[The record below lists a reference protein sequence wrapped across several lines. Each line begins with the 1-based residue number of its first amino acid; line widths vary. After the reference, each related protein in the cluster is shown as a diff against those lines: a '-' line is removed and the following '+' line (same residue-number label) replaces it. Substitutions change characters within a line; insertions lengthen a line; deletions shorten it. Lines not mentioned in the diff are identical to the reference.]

1 MRRPITTL
9 AALAAS
15 LVLAAVANAGTGG
28 PGQLNA
34 GQGCAA
40 QCITTALVDPGM
52 ADASIRV
59 ESSVRATFT
68 VAVSDQAP
76 GAIDGVPW
84 MPNPDAFRQ
93 TWIRTRSHRFQLDG
107 LLAGT
112 TYHVLVTATDA
123 NGRKATRVG
132 TFRTDDPPPL
142 PPAVQAERVAQ
153 VTFWK
158 VVVLNDADKG
168 ANRGEISFDYYVAD
182 RWVHENGQRKLKT
195 GASFVPQDRSAP
207 FTVPVEGDTVDL
219 RVRGIECDGAGK
231 GGCPQEVGDVSCLS
245 EGNTD
250 RACARATVDPTAGPG
265 ALPPAYGTDMPYG
278 HDAYVVF
285 ETQGTYLRFR
295 VHAFVDL
302 VPVS

>member
-9 AALAAS
+9 LTLAAS
-15 LVLAAVANAGTGG
+15 LVLAAVANAGPGE

-52 ADASIRV
+52 ADAAIRV

-84 MPNPDAFRQ
+84 MPNPDAFGR
-93 TWIRTRSHRFQLDG
+93 TYIRTRSHRFALDG
-107 LLAGT
+107 LLSGT

-142 PPAVQAERVAQ
+142 PPAAQADLAAQ

-168 ANRGEISFDYYVAD
+168 ANRGEISFDYSVAG
-182 RWVHENGQRKLKT
+182 RGVHWNGQRKLKT
-195 GASFVPQDRSAP
+195 GASFAPQDRSTP
-207 FTVPVEGDTVDL
+207 FTVPLEGDTVDL
-219 RVRGIECDGAGK
+219 RVRGIECDGAGN
-231 GGCPQEVGDVSCLS
+231 GRCPLEVGDISCIS

-250 RACARATVDPTAGPG
+250 RACASVSIDPAAPAG

-278 HDAYVVF
+278 HDAYAIF

-295 VHAFVDL
+295 VYAFVDL